1 MQAPSGTG
9 WEYKKPQAKVRGVE
23 NLEEQWHVCSTL
35 EVERGGKLLVQLNY
49 SNHDF
54 AIFQPDDPC

>member
-1 MQAPSGTG
+1 MAWAGSIRSR
-9 WEYKKPQAKVRGVE
+9 KAKVKGVE
-23 NLEEQWHVCSTL
+23 NLEEWWSVHPRL
-35 EVERGGKLLVQLNY
+35 EVQGGGKLLVQLNY